1 VGLEEVTAEMIFELV
16 VAAVVDHQRFE
27 FLGPDLLLTSSGS
40 TRLSNDDVMKPA
52 RIECPEKA
60 ASSRPAA
67 TIGLRDPRD
76 GSVGLGADPAV
87 SIDFAEDGPDRA
99 AIGRKAG
106 NLASIVKESCL

>member
-1 VGLEEVTAEMIFELV
+1 MIFELV

-67 TIGLRDPRD
+67 TIGLRDPATD
-76 GSVGLGADPAV
+76 LWDWAPT
-87 SIDFAEDGPDRA
+87 GPCQSTS
-99 AIGRKAG
+99 RKTG
-106 NLASIVKESCL
+106 PTELPLA

>member
-76 GSVGLGADPAV
+76 GSVGLGADGAV
-87 SIDFAEDGPDRA
+87 SIDFAEDRA